1 MTTSVIGARLRD
13 VLPESRIDTTAITLT
28 VNARDGGFY
37 EYRPQAV
44 VRVTNEHEVCALLAV
59 AREMRLP
66 VTFRAGGTSLAGQTV
81 GEGIIVDVS
90 HAFTG
95 IEVLD
100 EGARVKAE
108 PGPTAEMVNR
118 VLHRYGRR
126 IGPDPASIRA
136 ARIGGIIA
144 NNSSGMIT
152 GVKLNAYHTM
162 DSIRFVL
169 ADGSVW
175 DTAAEGESQRFA
187 RERPELARGLV
198 ALRDDARSD
207 ADLVALINKKFSI
220 KCVTGYGINALV
232 DFDDPLAI
240 LAHLL
245 VGSEGT
251 LAFISHVVLNTV
263 PLDPERSATLLLFE
277 SLETMARAIPAVA
290 ATGPNAVEFLD
301 DASMQTVS
309 GIDGLPHL
317 VRSHP
322 KGSAA
327 LLVDYQR
334 SSGDTLKN
342 AVAAAMPKLKALP
355 GLITM
360 SNFSTTP
367 ESYARLWRVREEL
380 FGIVGGA
387 RTPGTTV
394 LLEDMAVPLDEFA
407 ELLTGLEVLFV
418 KHGYTDPGQGVQFGH
433 ASAGNAHFVLTADFT
448 QQREIDRFMAFTED
462 SVALVADK
470 LNGSLKAEHGT
481 GRAMA
486 PYVAREWGDKAYSLM
501 TRIKELID
509 PGDLFNPG
517 VLINGDPEVIRKN
530 IKRTPTVSSRIDKC
544 IECGFCEHVCPSR
557 LVTLTPRGRIQAS
570 RKHTELLAAGDDI
583 AAEELWR
590 QFQYEGIN
598 TCAAD
603 GMCGTKCPVGINVAE
618 YTAELRAERNNRAD
632 TFLGSVLARRFAEVE
647 KIARGGLS
655 VGVLANKVHT
665 MEVLTRAVHKLIP
678 FSPVWSPAI
687 GKSPV
692 PVFRSESGP
701 EVVYFPACVTRIM
714 GSSNLG
720 KASVAETVLTV
731 AARAGIK
738 VRLPKSVTG
747 VCCGQIWKHRGH
759 AFGRR
764 YMANH
769 LVESMW
775 QWTDGGR
782 VTVMCDV
789 TSCTQTVLREIADQ
803 LTDENAERYRQIK
816 VVDIAPWLLE
826 DVMPRLEVTTPKRSV
841 ALHPTCACVE
851 LGVDK
856 HVQAIG
862 RACAQEAVTPSHWG
876 CCGVAGERGLMYPEL
891 SDGAQRDEHAELA
904 GRVFDGYYSVAR
916 TCEIGLSERSGH
928 HYESIVYLVEETTRA
943 SGTTQK

>member
-59 AREMRLP
+59 AGEMRLP

-100 EGARVKAE
+100 EGAWVKAE

-731 AARAGIK
+731 AARGGHQGSPAQVGDRRLLRPDLETQGPRFWTSVHGEPSRRVHVAVDRRRPGDGH
-738 VRLPKSVTG
+738 VRRHVVHSDCPSRDRRPAHRRKCRALPPDQSCRHRPMAPRG
-747 VCCGQIWKHRGH
+747 RNAQARGH
-759 AFGRR
+759 
-764 YMANH
+764 H
-769 LVESMW
+769 TE
-775 QWTDGGR
+775 
-782 VTVMCDV
+782 
-789 TSCTQTVLREIADQ
+789 
-803 LTDENAERYRQIK
+803 AERRSAPDLRVCRTRGRQARAG
-816 VVDIAPWLLE
+816 DRQGLRA
-826 DVMPRLEVTTPKRSV
+826 RS
-841 ALHPTCACVE
+841 
-851 LGVDK
+851 GD
-856 HVQAIG
+856 
-862 RACAQEAVTPSHWG
+862 AVTLGLLWRRRRTGPH
-876 CCGVAGERGLMYPEL
+876 VPRAERRRP
-891 SDGAQRDEHAELA
+891 
-904 GRVFDGYYSVAR
+904 AR
-916 TCEIGLSERSGH
+916 
-928 HYESIVYLVEETTRA
+928 
-943 SGTTQK
+943 